1 MEKTIQCE
9 EQGCEKQANSVV
21 RTKQARQKVGAGPV
35 TVVTWFIED
44 ASEVEKRLGTTLCAE
59 HRDRQLARLGDVL

>member
-35 TVVTWFIED
+35 TTVTWFIDD
-44 ASEVEKRLGTTLCAE
+44 ATEVEKRLGTTLCAD
-59 HRDRQLARLGDVL
+59 HRDQLLVHLGDVL